1 MRNIV
6 ISVVFTFSTL
16 TLAHSQQALEKFV
29 TAASQPASTADFY
42 GIGFAMGNV
51 NNIMM
56 TENLEIAL
64 NPVVWNQPVR
74 ANGHDKYASVNADQ
88 FLEFSKRGSTFD
100 IVTVNKRT
108 ERATATVFENG
119 KPASHTVITSSG
131 EYTATPFFCE
141 LLREQTGS
149 KSFKEL
155 SEKALSC
162 NDFYNRTKINEATEA
177 LLKDHLSI
185 HSKNMNI
192 LKNSAA
198 QSMVK
203 TGGDGTRFEA
213 LLRGLG
219 LKPSAGGQKPRAL
232 LNRSASAGDIDD
244 RKMIQDIGEACGRLW
259 VDGRGW
265 RSSAPASTPSPTKQ

>member
-1 MRNIV
+1 MKKILLC
-6 ISVVFTFSTL
+6 IGIAFSDMSF
-16 TLAHSQQALEKFV
+16 AGAQQALEKFV
-29 TAASQPASTADFY
+29 KPASKPASTADFY
-42 GIGFAMGNV
+42 GIGFAMSNV
-51 NNIMM
+51 SNIMM

-74 ANGHDKYASVNADQ
+74 AAGHDKYASVNADQ
-88 FLEFSKRGSTFD
+88 FLEFSKRDSTFD

-108 ERATATVFENG
+108 DRATATVFENG
-119 KPASHTVITSSG
+119 KPQSHTVVSSSG

-149 KSFKEL
+149 KNFKEL

-177 LLKDHLSI
+177 LLNDHLSV
-185 HSKNMNI
+185 HSKNMDI

-198 QSMVK
+198 KSILK
-203 TGGDGTRFEA
+203 NGDSSGGFE
-213 LLRGLG
+213 LFLRHFGLES
-219 LKPSAGGQKPRAL
+219 LAGSPKPRTL
-232 LNRSASAGDIDD
+232 LNRSASAADIDD

-259 VDGRGW
+259 VDQRGW
-265 RSSAPASTPSPTKQ
+265 KSTAPVSDSKPTKK